1 MRPSPHILH
10 GVYFSK
16 DWDSTSRLVHN
27 DSHLRGALAE
37 EPEEDGLGDTAV
49 GVCPGAPRVTLA
61 VAVAVAVA
69 FAGVVAVTAG
79 TFALIAP

>member
-1 MRPSPHILH
+1 MMI
-10 GVYFSK
+10 
-16 DWDSTSRLVHN
+16 T
-27 DSHLRGALAE
+27 HLRGTLAE

-69 FAGVVAVTAG
+69 VAFAGGVAVAGGAVTAG
-79 TFALIAP
+79 TFALIYLPRGIAP